1 MRKNLLLISLSSVLL
16 VACSSVPQ
24 RPVGDTPNATSGK
37 GAYLAGDGPDANAPV
52 NLDNVPD
59 AVVPDEPLHRYA
71 NRPYKALGQEYT
83 PLASV
88 GSYKETG
95 IASWYGKKFHGQRTS
110 IGDIYDMYAMS
121 AAHPTLPIPSYAR
134 VTNVATGKSVI
145 VRVND
150 RGPFLHDRV
159 IDLSYVAAHK
169 LGLITTGSG
178 AVTVESLAANSASA
192 AVVTSAVSTPEAVVS
207 TPLPASEV
215 AVVMP
220 PARATP
226 SVVVPGGK
234 VYLQLGAFSTLV
246 AAQQFM
252 HEMKTRLG
260 ASHEQLVIQHI
271 QGLQRV
277 RLGAYANADL
287 ARAAAD
293 KLHSRLGVKP
303 FVSAH

>member
-1 MRKNLLLISLSSVLL
+1 VR
-16 VACSSVPQ
+16 
-24 RPVGDTPNATSGK
+24 
-37 GAYLAGDGPDANAPV
+37 
-52 NLDNVPD
+52 
-59 AVVPDEPLHRYA
+59 DEPLHRYA

-169 LGLITTGSG
+169 LGLIATGSG

-192 AVVTSAVSTPEAVVS
+192 AVVSSSISAPEAVVS
-207 TPLPASEV
+207 TPLPD
-215 AVVMP
+215 
-220 PARATP
+220 
-226 SVVVPGGK
+226 SVVSPTSAVASSAVTPAATHPIAAASGSA
-234 VYLQLGAFSTLV
+234 YLQLGAFNSKSS
-246 AAQQFM
+246 AQQFM
-252 HEMKTRLG
+252 QKMHGKLANSR
-260 ASHEQLVIQHI
+260 EQLSIQV
-271 QGLQRV
+271 QGGLFRV
-277 RLGAYANADL
+277 RLGAYASADL
-287 ARAAAD
+287 ARASAE
-293 KLHSRLGVKP
+293 KLHARLGVKP
-303 FVSAH
+303 FVSLK